1 MKLFFVLLMLTSLA
15 FAKEEGKKETP
26 QGIGDKA
33 RALIEDKPEEDCDD
47 KAKKPVI
54 IPEEP
59 VLGLGTAGCSIED
72 M

>member
-1 MKLFFVLLMLTSLA
+1 MKIFFVLLLLTGFA
-15 FAKEEGKKETP
+15 FAKDQAKKEVP
-26 QGIGDKA
+26 KELGDKA
-33 RALIEDKPEEDCDD
+33 RALIEDKAEEDCEE